1 MKGTAAIEMMWSDGA
16 GDTAEARASLKNH
29 DAKIISEGR
38 SNFPGV
44 FGYLAAAGLRFHVN
58 EVFQRSCQTG
68 LRFSAKA
75 RAPSSPSSVSAISWS
90 RWRA

>member
-38 SNFPGV
+38 SNF
-44 FGYLAAAGLRFHVN
+44 
-58 EVFQRSCQTG
+58 
-68 LRFSAKA
+68 
-75 RAPSSPSSVSAISWS
+75 
-90 RWRA
+90 